1 MLITLFR
8 QSCVETSPLIVGIDE
23 DRAGEVIDALQM
35 QGWRV
40 ISKVYETPS
49 EVADSLQVALLE
61 VSALPKGAP
70 LRTAVERAAS
80 AAMLHTPARDRCLHD
95 RARFTRSLVAVPVAP
110 HRHPR

>member
-1 MLITLFR
+1 MLIKLFQR
-8 QSCVETSPLIVGIDE
+8 SCVETPPLMVGIDE
-23 DRAGEVIDALQM
+23 DRAAEVIHALQM

-61 VSALPKGAP
+61 VSALPKGAS

-80 AAMLHTPARDRCLHD
+80 AAMLHTPLGDRCLHD
-95 RARFTRSLVAVPVAP
+95 RARFTRSLAAVPVA
-110 HRHPR
+110 RRRR